1 MVRTYKRKSTQGSYG
16 SEQLALAVAAI
27 REGQSIRSAGIDFG
41 ISRRTLKRHCVGA
54 VRSPGEVAMGSKRCL
69 FSGPFEEQLVD
80 YAKEMAERMYG
91 LTTIDV
97 RRLAFAVAEKLGLP
111 HVFDKERGL
120 AGKDWLKNFMRRNPT
135 LSIRT
140 PIATSIARLEGFNRG
155 AVMEFFG
162 LFKGIL
168 QARQYGPTRIWNCDE
183 TGFTTV
189 SKPGKVVC
197 MTGARQVRKVS
208 SSERGKNITALCCMS
223 AAGAFI
229 PPLFVFPRKRMPDAL
244 MNGSPAGALGVVND
258 RGSGYIDSI
267 TFMTWLKHFATIAG
281 CSKDDQ
287 HILLLDGHE
296 SHKTL
301 EAIDFTREHGIVL
314 LTFPPHCTHRLQPL
328 DRTYFKSLKSA
339 YSRSCDNWMTTN
351 RGRPITQYE
360 VMPLFAQAYS
370 STASIE
376 SAVNGFAVSG
386 LWLFDDTKFD
396 AKFGVLEQPMLQ
408 PVCQVATTQVASTA
422 TTRPQVADIEVHTT
436 PARRTPAALEIAA
449 NEAAVPSV
457 IATHVASTATTR
469 PQVADIEV
477 HTTPARRTPVA
488 LEIAANEAVV
498 PSVIAPHVA
507 GNDVDFHQVTTTS
520 PNHLASPIS
529 SDIRGIIVQCSPP
542 PPMQKKAN
550 NRKKT
555 KSVVLTSSPYKKLAE
570 ERRQNRKSKKFP
582 VANKVTKR
590 NPPKTAPQPRA
601 GSSGLQK
608 PIKASTID
616 NTECLVC
623 CEPYA
628 NSKSRETWVQCWAA
642 GTGLTTLARQKTHT
656 TYVTIATRTLTNRAN
671 AEGHWWRVS

>member
-1 MVRTYKRKSTQGSYG
+1 MVRKYKRKSTQGSYG

-229 PPLFVFPRKRMPDAL
+229 PPLFVFPHKRMPDAL

-267 TFMTWLKHFATIAG
+267 TIMTWLKHFATIAG
-281 CSKDDQ
+281 CSKDDP

-301 EAIDFTREHGIVL
+301 EAIDFAREHGIVL
-314 LTFPPHCTHRLQPL
+314 LTYPPHCTHRLQPL

-339 YSRSCDNWMTTN
+339 YSRSCNNWMTTN
-351 RGRPITQYE
+351 RGRQITQYE

-370 STASIE
+370 STASIQ

-386 LWLFDDTKFD
+386 LWPFDDTKFD
-396 AKFGVLEQPMLQ
+396 AEFGVLEQPMLQ

-422 TTRPQVADIEVHTT
+422 TTRPQVADIQVHTT
-436 PARRTPAALEIAA
+436 PARRTPAAMEIVA
-449 NEAAVPSV
+449 NEAA
-457 IATHVASTATTR
+457 
-469 PQVADIEV
+469 
-477 HTTPARRTPVA
+477 
-488 LEIAANEAVV
+488 V

-507 GNDVDFHQVTTTS
+507 GNDVDCHQVTTTS

-570 ERRQNRKSKKFP
+570 ERRQNRKSKKVP

-601 GSSGLQK
+601 GPSGLQK

-628 NSKSRETWVQCWAA
+628 NSKSRETWVQCLGCRNWAHNA
-642 GTGLTTLARQKTHT
+642 CTSEDPF
-656 TYVTIATRTLTNRAN
+656 YVCHNCD
-671 AEGHWWRVS
+671 SDSD